1 MDHLLAAVKRQRK
14 EVKVLSDVAVFDFD
28 YENLETVPYEPDH
41 LLDEDSWFSV
51 SDFKKQ
57 QYCLDILKKEF
68 VSVEYNQISED
79 KVSDIKYLCSY
90 EGGNFLFQKISPSM
104 FLRNRK
110 FLEFGE
116 DVKYENN
123 KEMIVI
129 KDNPDAIYIADDD
142 VLIFKNLST
151 ISSMFKGIDLLYKEA
166 TIEEVKE
173 FLKEPFLE
181 VSDEFDVE
189 KVSVHNRK
197 RIGLA
202 QNTLQTLN
210 DEEKNSIVEYIKEYC
225 SEKVPYDEETGSF
238 SVNNDRDLK
247 LIIYGIEQRFYTTP
261 LKPERRLANSIL
273 KL

>member
-14 EVKVLSDVAVFDFD
+14 EVKVLSGVAVFNLD
-28 YENLETVPYEPDH
+28 YENLETIPYEPDH

-51 SDFKKQ
+51 SDFKEQ
-57 QYCLDILKKEF
+57 EYCLDILKGEF
-68 VSVEYNQISED
+68 ISVEYNQISED

-116 DVKYENN
+116 DVKYEDS

-129 KDNPDAIYIADDD
+129 KDNPDAIYIVDDD

-166 TIEEVKE
+166 TTEEVQE
-173 FLKEPFLE
+173 FLNEPFLE
-181 VSDEFDVE
+181 VSDNFDVE

-202 QNTLQTLN
+202 QNTLQALN
-210 DEEKNSIVEYIKEYC
+210 DEEKDSIVEYIKEYC
-225 SEKVPYDEETGSF
+225 AEKVPYDEEKGAF
-238 SVNNDRDLK
+238 SVSNDKDLK